1 MGTDLKFDRRTCKML
16 AVLMI
21 TALIVFAFGLICV
34 LFFDYISS
42 PMALIIAASMSLIT
56 GGPLSLFFT
65 YLYIKAKVY
74 LGRLSRNGFT
84 VPDSKAECGG
94 KLENLRRSGKPVTN
108 NYKNDS
114 RTALALCIICFLAN
128 VCGDIWY
135 IYKWTRY
142 GIDGTAIMFVML
154 LIFHLAVFFI
164 PVLVFRAQSN
174 PDRYIDNVDIK
185 DGRKVR
191 MSIMSAIL
199 VLAILSGAGA
209 FGIVQADSM
218 TSYIYKS
225 KYGGYEKT
233 HEQFLS
239 GASMNITS
247 DSLTDG
253 IWDEDIAERAPQL
266 SFEPVDGAAYYV
278 IYMVDESSNNR
289 LLWYAPHVD
298 DAEVPEG
305 AGEYQ
310 GPDLT
315 EDYAEHN
322 LTIYVYAL
330 QSEPGRSIDL
340 EFGDSSLSGDLLYYD
355 ILNVIDGTS
364 SPAMYGNVTAYGYIT
379 GVYPINHR

>member
-1 MGTDLKFDRRTCKML
+1 MGTDLKFDRRTCKIL

-21 TALIVFAFGLICV
+21 TALAFFAFGLICV
-34 LFFDYISS
+34 LFFDDISS
-42 PMALIIAASMSLIT
+42 PMILIGTAVLGLMI
-56 GGPLSLFFT
+56 GGPLSLLFT

-94 KLENLRRSGKPVTN
+94 KLENLPRAGEPVTN

-142 GIDGTAIMFVML
+142 GIDSTTVMFVML

-225 KYGGYEKT
+225 KYGRYEKT

-239 GASMNITS
+239 GATMDVTS
-247 DSLTDG
+247 DSLTYG
-253 IWDEDIAERAPQL
+253 VWNEDIAERAPQL

-289 LLWYAPHVD
+289 LLWYASHVD
-298 DAEVPEG
+298 DTDAPEG
-305 AGEYQ
+305 AGEYSAPEFPEEE
-310 GPDLT
+310 G
-315 EDYAEHN
+315 EHN
-322 LTIYVYAL
+322 LTVYVYAL
-330 QSEPGRSIDL
+330 QGEPRFSIDL
-340 EFGDSSLSGDLLYYD
+340 ELDDDSLSGDLLYYD
-355 ILNVIDGTS
+355 ILNVIDNDA
-364 SPAMYGNVTAYGYIT
+364 SPYMYGNVIAYGYVT
-379 GVYPINHR
+379 GTYSMNHR